1 MSSFVISFIFILNV
15 LLFDTVTVSER
26 CSVDLVGLVAVD
38 GSSATVVFRG
48 VGSGIDSFLCR
59 LDGVT
64 LPECEF

>member
-1 MSSFVISFIFILNV
+1 MISFIFILNV
-15 LLFDTVTVSER
+15 LSFDTVTVSEK

-48 VGSGIDSFLCR
+48 VGSGIDCFLCR

-64 LPECEF
+64 LSECEF